1 MSIPDPMVARPARPG
16 DPSPDSARYRQRM
29 GADPSLRPARPRLQ
43 VVPPHERRLRSRRV
57 RRRLLACAGALAALA
72 TVFGLVLVHVDL
84 TANQLRLTSLQ
95 DQAQKAETKNDALR
109 LQVANLASP
118 ARIVAR
124 AQQLGM
130 VTPQV
135 VLYLGAVAGV
145 TAATTPTT
153 SAIAAPTASTGQAG
167 SSAASLS
174 GWAAVK
180 HADTG
185 P

>member
-1 MSIPDPMVARPARPG
+1 V
-16 DPSPDSARYRQRM
+16 
-29 GADPSLRPARPRLQ
+29 
-43 VVPPHERRLRSRRV
+43 RSRRV
-57 RRRLLACAGALAALA
+57 RRRLLTCVGVLAALA
-72 TVFGLVLVHVDL
+72 VVFGLVLVHVEL

-95 DQAQKAETKNDALR
+95 DQAQRAQAKNDSLR
-109 LQVANLASP
+109 LQVANLESP

-135 VLYLGAVAGV
+135 IVYLSAV
-145 TAATTPTT
+145 AATTTATTT
-153 SAIAAPTASTGQAG
+153 SDTAAATSAGASAGTSAGTSAGQA
-167 SSAASLS
+167 SSSPAPPSSLS
-174 GWAAVK
+174 GWTAVK

>member
-1 MSIPDPMVARPARPG
+1 MNISNPMVARPARPA

-29 GADPSLRPARPRLQ
+29 GAADPSLRPSRPRLEI
-43 VVPPHERRLRSRRV
+43 VPPHERRLRSRRI
-57 RRRLLACAGALAALA
+57 RRRLVSCAGALAALA
-72 TVFGLVLVHVDL
+72 VVFGLVLVHVEL

-95 DQAQKAETKNDALR
+95 DQAQKAEAKNDALR

-145 TAATTPTT
+145 TAPTTPTT
-153 SAIAAPTASTGQAG
+153 SAIAAPAASTGQAA
-167 SSAASLS
+167 SPASLS

-180 HADTG
+180 HADSG

>member
-1 MSIPDPMVARPARPG
+1 MSTPSPMIARPARPG
-16 DPSPDSARYRQRM
+16 DPSPDSARYRQRI
-29 GADPSLRPARPRLQ
+29 GAPDPRDRPAGPRLE
-43 VVPPHERRLRSRRV
+43 VVPPHERRMRSRRV
-57 RRRLLACAGALAALA
+57 RRRLLVCAGVAAALA
-72 TVFGLVLVHVDL
+72 TVFGLVLVHVEL
-84 TANQLRLTSLQ
+84 TADQLRLTSLQ
-95 DQAQKAETKNDALR
+95 DQAQKAQTKNDALR
-109 LQVANLASP
+109 LQVANLDSP

-135 VLYLGAVAGV
+135 IVYLSAVAGAAASTT
-145 TAATTPTT
+145 TATTTPTPP
-153 SAIAAPTASTGQAG
+153 SSQAP
-167 SSAASLS
+167 SSPPPSSLS